1 MRRADDIKASK
12 LDWLTIL
19 VVVALALAGW
29 LNIYAVIYDSQ
40 LDQNI
45 FDLSSNSGKQILWF
59 GISVGGGN
67 PDYAD
72 GL

>member
-1 MRRADDIKASK
+1 MKRTDDIKVGK

-29 LNIYAVIYDSQ
+29 LNIFAVVYDSQ

-45 FDLSSNSGKQILWF
+45 FDISMNSGKVRF
-59 GISVGGGN
+59 
-67 PDYAD
+67 
-72 GL
+72 